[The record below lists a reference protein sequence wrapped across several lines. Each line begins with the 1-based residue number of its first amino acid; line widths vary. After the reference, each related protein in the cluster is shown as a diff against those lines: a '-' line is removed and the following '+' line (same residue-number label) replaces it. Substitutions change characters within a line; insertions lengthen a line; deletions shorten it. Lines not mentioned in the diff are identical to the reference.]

1 MSIFK
6 RLAVFAAAVAAVV
19 GLSGSSAT
27 AAAPPPGHHAA
38 AHHATYHRHAG
49 TTRFAVRHHHHHAR
63 KHGPLG
69 CPSGALCA
77 FTGANYTGHLAWV
90 AHSHSNLR
98 HAYTFQHVKSLYN
111 NSRCRSV
118 TTYSHTHYRGRPLT
132 LRHGTGVR
140 HLRPHFLRRHI
151 DSVRWYH
158 C

>member
-6 RLAVFAAAVAAVV
+6 RLAVFAAAVAAVA

-27 AAAPPPGHHAA
+27 AAVPPPGYHAA

-49 TTRFAVRHHHHHAR
+49 TTPLAVRHHHPAR
-63 KHGPLG
+63 RHGPLG
-69 CPSGALCA
+69 CPAGALCA

-98 HAYTFQHVKSLYN
+98 HAHTFQHVKSLYN

-118 TTYSHTHYRGRPLT
+118 TTYSHTHDRGRPLT

-151 DSVRWYH
+151 DSVRWHH